1 MCMCV
6 CTCAYPSPLFSP
18 TWQRISEPFGYQY
31 TGATPF
37 LAVSKNSNYFVC
49 FCMLITYGWEGAC
62 SMWCG
67 SGSVVLAVCRI
78 LLCGHHC
85 FFNTPPPPID
95 HLGFPGGTRGKES
108 PASARDIR
116 DVGLIPGSRR
126 SPGKGNGN
134 YSSII
139 PFIFIFWPHHLACGI
154 LVSQPGIEPT
164 PPTLEAESHWT
175 ARAVLFS

>member
-1 MCMCV
+1 MCV
-6 CTCAYPSPLFSP
+6 CACAYPSPLFSP
-18 TWQRISEPFGYQY
+18 TRQRILEPFGYQN

-37 LAVSKNSNYFVC
+37 VAVSKNCNYLEC
-49 FCMLITYGWEGAC
+49 FCVLIAYGWEGVC

-78 LLCGHHC
+78 LLWGHHC
-85 FFNTPPPPID
+85 FFNTPPPID

-126 SPGKGNGN
+126 SPGKGNSN
-134 YSSII
+134 SLQYHS
-139 PFIFIFWPHHLACGI
+139 FYFYFLATP
-154 LVSQPGIEPT
+154 LSMWDLSFPT
-164 PPTLEAESHWT
+164 
-175 ARAVLFS
+175 RD